1 MNGSPLVIDRAEQ
14 DDRAEFKDA
23 VLAGLEGTPRAI
35 PAKFLY
41 DARGSALFDAICELP
56 EYYLTRTETDIL
68 RRSADDIATMAGPGC
83 ALVEF
88 GSGSSVK
95 SRLLIEAM
103 RDLAAYVPIDISR
116 QHLDATATRL
126 RRDYPG
132 LNVEPVCA
140 DYMALTRLPEEVSAA
155 RRRIGFFP
163 GSTIGNLLPVE
174 ATAFLRRARGLL
186 GEGGALVLGVDLKKD
201 PRRLHDAYND
211 AAGVTAQFTLNL
223 LRRMNRE
230 LDANFDL
237 SGFAHEAFYN
247 PTQAADRHGGWP
259 QLRLPGRRTR
269 THRIFLQVRR
279 CGDRPAGAQRRIYH
293 RADLDRSGEAVRRR
307 LSGDPLKQAARPR
320 VSSGTGYR
328 SSGESGIAERG
339 QGDTGY
345 PTSMFTTIQV
355 RRKLPTS
362 PKKLIQSLSI

>member
-1 MNGSPLVIDRAEQ
+1 MNGSPLVLDRAEL

-23 VLAGLEGTPRAI
+23 VLSGLQRTPRAI
-35 PAKFLY
+35 PSKFLY

-56 EYYLTRTETDIL
+56 EYYLTRTETEIL
-68 RRSADDIATMAGPGC
+68 GSCAGDIARLAGPGC

-103 RDLAAYVPIDISR
+103 HDLVAYVPIDISR
-116 QHLDATATRL
+116 QHLDATASRL

-132 LNVEPVCA
+132 LTVEPVCA
-140 DYMALTRLPEEVSAA
+140 DYMSLSRLPPDVSAA

-163 GSTIGNLLPVE
+163 GSTIGNLEPDE
-174 ATAFLRRARGLL
+174 ATAFLRRARELL
-186 GEGGALVLGVDLKKD
+186 GEGGALVLGADLKKD

-237 SGFAHEAFYN
+237 AAFAHEAFYN
-247 PTQAADRHGGWP
+247 PAEGRIEIYFRSLKPQTVTVAGQGFVFRAGERVHTEYSYKYDDAGIAQLAGG
-259 QLRLPGRRTR
+259 GGFTIARTW
-269 THRIFLQVRR
+269 T
-279 CGDRPAGAQRRIYH
+279 D
-293 RADLDRSGEAVRRR
+293 
-307 LSGDPLKQAARPR
+307 AARLFAVAYLVAP
-320 VSSGTGYR
+320 
-328 SSGESGIAERG
+328 
-339 QGDTGY
+339 
-345 PTSMFTTIQV
+345 
-355 RRKLPTS
+355 
-362 PKKLIQSLSI
+362 